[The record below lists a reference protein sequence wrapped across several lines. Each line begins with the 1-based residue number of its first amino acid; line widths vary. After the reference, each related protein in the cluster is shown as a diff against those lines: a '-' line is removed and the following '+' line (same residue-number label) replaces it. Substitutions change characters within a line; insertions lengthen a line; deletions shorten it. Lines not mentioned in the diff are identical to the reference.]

1 MKKQQRLVMR
11 TAILLVLLAALGY
24 TIYANF
30 FTEKKAVAVGSTAPD
45 FVLADLKGREH
56 RLSDYRGK
64 GVFLNFWGTWCKP
77 CEREMPY
84 MNELYPVYKKQGV
97 EILAVNVGEPKLSV
111 EKFAERFGLTFPIV
125 IDRQDQV
132 LNAYNV
138 GPLPTTFLI
147 DKNGEVKKIITGAM
161 TKADIQRHLE
171 SIKP

>member
-1 MKKQQRLVMR
+1 
-11 TAILLVLLAALGY
+11 
-24 TIYANF
+24 
-30 FTEKKAVAVGSTAPD
+30 
-45 FVLADLKGREH
+45 
-56 RLSDYRGK
+56 
-64 GVFLNFWGTWCKP
+64 
-77 CEREMPY
+77 
-84 MNELYPVYKKQGV
+84 MNELYPIYKKQGV

-147 DKNGEVKKIITGAM
+147 DKNGEVKKIITGTM